1 MSNTLNEPNGTEEC
15 VVNLNFNNS
24 ADPNNVFENLRE
36 IRLNNVGRI
45 IIANLNINSIS
56 NKIDQLKY
64 IIQDNIDILVIT
76 ETKVDESHQGLHID
90 GFKHFRADRNARG
103 GGVIM
108 YVRED
113 IPCKQLTKHTF
124 PGDIEGI
131 FVEVNLRKTK
141 WLIFGTYHPPDQND
155 NYYFDSVGRALDL
168 YITDYDKF
176 LLVGD
181 FNAEDTE
188 SILSNFLNQYNSR
201 NLVKDK
207 TCFKSIQ
214 NPSCVDLFLT
224 YSYRSFQNTSTL
236 STGLSDFH
244 KIVVTVLKTKFVK
257 LKPKLINY
265 RCYKN
270 FNEGRFRY
278 DLKMC
283 VDICTSYEDF
293 ESLFLKILDKHAPKK
308 TKYIRANE
316 APYMSRLLKKAI
328 MKRSR
333 LEGVYYRTKSE
344 HDKIIYKSHKNY
356 VSRLY
361 KRERKAFYQNLDLRD
376 LLDNRKFWKNVKPL
390 FSNKDI
396 CKN

>member
-24 ADPNNVFENLRE
+24 ADPNNVFENLRG

-76 ETKVDESHQGLHID
+76 ETRDDESHQGLRID
-90 GFKHFRADRNARG
+90 GFKHFRADRNACD

-224 YSYRSFQNTSTL
+224 NSYRSFQNTSTL

-244 KIVVTVLKTKFVK
+244 
-257 LKPKLINY
+257 
-265 RCYKN
+265 
-270 FNEGRFRY
+270 
-278 DLKMC
+278 
-283 VDICTSYEDF
+283 
-293 ESLFLKILDKHAPKK
+293 
-308 TKYIRANE
+308 
-316 APYMSRLLKKAI
+316 
-328 MKRSR
+328 
-333 LEGVYYRTKSE
+333 
-344 HDKIIYKSHKNY
+344 
-356 VSRLY
+356 
-361 KRERKAFYQNLDLRD
+361 
-376 LLDNRKFWKNVKPL
+376 
-390 FSNKDI
+390 
-396 CKN
+396 